1 MGLNYLT
8 ELPFCCRLRR
18 HPFTP
23 FKILNRA
30 FRLNK
35 KLKLYK
41 DKYYILLYKTECH
54 VQELHYQIW

>member
-8 ELPFCCRLRR
+8 ELPFCCRRSR

-23 FKILNRA
+23 FNILNRT

-41 DKYYILLYKTECH
+41 DKYYILLYKTERH